1 MNQQYQE
8 QLSTLMDG
16 ELGRDETL
24 FLMRRVSNEVSLS
37 QRWSSYHVARQV
49 LRRQDVVVLRS
60 DFSSQILDR
69 INNEQVAELPRS
81 GRWLQWAGG
90 GAIAASVAAV
100 ALIYGIPQDG
110 AVESGG
116 KPLAASVDSNSPA
129 IAQSVS
135 RPGEFRPPMVSP
147 VLDVQPASVSTSGFA
162 SPSASPIDPRLQSYL
177 IRHYD
182 AAANNGQSAMMPY
195 VLLVVPTQQATATSD
210 QGMVEKH

>member
-1 MNQQYQE
+1 MNQQFQE

-16 ELGRDETL
+16 ELGRDETQ
-24 FLMRRVSNEVSLS
+24 FLMRRISNEAELS

-49 LRRQDVVVLRS
+49 LRRQEVLVLRA

-69 INNEQVAELPRS
+69 ISHEQWVQQPRS

-100 ALIYGIPQDG
+100 ALIYGVPQGG
-110 AVESGG
+110 AG
-116 KPLAASVDSNSPA
+116 KLPGAPMAASVDSNS
-129 IAQSVS
+129 QSVTPIAS
-135 RPGEFRPPMVSP
+135 RPGEFRPPTVSP

-162 SPSASPIDPRLQSYL
+162 SSSALPIDPRLQSYL

-195 VLLVVPTQQATATSD
+195 VLLVVPTQQPTATVD
-210 QGMVEKH
+210 QGTVEQR

>member
-1 MNQQYQE
+1 MNQQYRE

-24 FLMRRVSNEVSLS
+24 FLMRRVSNELELS

-49 LRRQDVVVLRS
+49 LRRQDVLLLRS

-69 INNEQVAELPRS
+69 INNEQLAQVPRA

-100 ALIYGIPQDG
+100 ALIYGVPQG
-110 AVESGG
+110 GSVESVGN
-116 KPLAASVDSNSPA
+116 PLAASAGSNSP
-129 IAQSVS
+129 IVAQSVS

-147 VLDVQPASVSTSGFA
+147 VLDVQPASASTSGFA

-195 VLLVVPTQQATATSD
+195 VLLVVPTQQPTAASD
-210 QGMVEKH
+210 QGIVEKH

>member
-1 MNQQYQE
+1 MNQQFQE

-24 FLMRRVSNEVSLS
+24 FLMRRISNEVELA

-49 LRRQDVVVLRS
+49 LRRQDVRVLRA

-69 INNEQVAELPRS
+69 ITNEQLVQQPRS
-81 GRWLQWAGG
+81 VRWLQWAGG

-100 ALIYGIPQDG
+100 ALIYGVPQDG
-110 AVESGG
+110 AGKLSGN
-116 KPLAASVDSNSPA
+116 PLTASAGSNSQAVAP
-129 IAQSVS
+129 IAS
-135 RPGEFRPPMVSP
+135 RPAEFRPPMASP

-162 SPSASPIDPRLQSYL
+162 SSSALPIDPRLQSYL

-195 VLLVVPTQQATATSD
+195 VLLVVPTQQPTATSD
-210 QGMVEKH
+210 QGTVEQR

>member
-1 MNQQYQE
+1 MNQQFQE

-24 FLMRRVSNEVSLS
+24 FLMRRINSEADLS
-37 QRWSSYHVARQV
+37 QRWSNYHLARQV
-49 LRRQDVVVLRS
+49 LRRQDVFVLRA
-60 DFSSQILDR
+60 DFSSQILDH
-69 INNEQVAELPRS
+69 INAEQLAHAPRS

-100 ALIYGIPQDG
+100 ALIYGVPQDG
-110 AVESGG
+110 AGELSG
-116 KPLAASVDSNSPA
+116 KPLAASINPASPA
-129 IAQSVS
+129 VAQSAS
-135 RPGEFRPPMVSP
+135 RSGEFRPPMVSP

-162 SPSASPIDPRLQSYL
+162 SPSPIDPRLQSYL

-195 VLLVVPTQQATATSD
+195 VLLVVPTQQSSATSD
-210 QGMVEKH
+210 QGTVEQR